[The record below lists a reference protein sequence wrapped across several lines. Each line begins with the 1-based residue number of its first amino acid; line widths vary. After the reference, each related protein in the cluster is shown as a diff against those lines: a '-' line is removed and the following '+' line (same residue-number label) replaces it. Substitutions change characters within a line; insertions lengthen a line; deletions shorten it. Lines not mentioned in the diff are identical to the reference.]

1 MDYRKL
7 YDQGTDYL
15 GFIESDTVELK
26 DKALKRLESCEVR
39 DEHENIM
46 KKMRNTYVLA
56 FMELYSP
63 DCMVAAP
70 ILKKMHEINYRIQYA
85 IVPRVGNEI
94 YMKEFVDD
102 EGVPPV
108 PTFLIFNEDFKLKGA
123 YVEFPKKIKEKIQ
136 TGELDHEEAVRNYRF
151 GQFNDEIFEEVLGI
165 MRK

>member
-15 GFIESDTVELK
+15 GFIESATVELK

-46 KKMRNTYVLA
+46 KKMNNTYVLA
-56 FMELYSP
+56 FMELYSAE
-63 DCMVAAP
+63 CMVAAP
-70 ILKKMHEINYRIQYA
+70 VLKKMHEINYHIQYA
-85 IVPRVGNEI
+85 IVPRVGNEL
-94 YMKEFVDD
+94 YMKAFTDD
-102 EGVPPV
+102 QGVPPV

-123 YVEFPKKIKEKIQ
+123 YVELPKKIKEKIQ

-151 GQFNDEIFEEVLGI
+151 GQFTDEIFEEVLEI